1 MKNQPFCAWP
11 WFHQHVWAEGGM
23 SPCCLWSK
31 RVPGYD
37 HDSFFKGEF
46 MQGLRQ
52 QFAEHNPGPECG
64 KCTYNESVGLGSQ
77 RLKSFEYAR
86 KFQIDF
92 DQAPQL
98 LSQEVNIS
106 NVCNIRCRSCN
117 ETRSTKWI
125 TEAIALGRKPQG
137 LLKSG
142 WSLSA
147 YHAQH
152 TKRLQFLGGEPL
164 MHQDEIIAA
173 LRTIERY
180 GNLPDVSLMLNS
192 NLTLKFCDELVEL
205 MSKMRR
211 IHIGCSIDGVEG
223 LNDYIRSDS
232 KWSEI
237 VENLRQIKQM
247 EQNLRG
253 MKFWISTVYS
263 VLNAHSFEQILDLA
277 IDLDTKVSVIFCKSP
292 IILDARN
299 LPYDYKLRL
308 IQKYQSSLESYQM
321 PKHQSVL
328 QSVISHLS
336 NSSTMETAQWRAKF
350 MHQNDILDQRRNV
363 YLRDT
368 VPELDALLRAS

>member
-1 MKNQPFCAWP
+1 
-11 WFHQHVWAEGGM
+11 
-23 SPCCLWSK
+23 
-31 RVPGYD
+31 
-37 HDSFFKGEF
+37 
-46 MQGLRQ
+46 
-52 QFAEHNPGPECG
+52 
-64 KCTYNESVGLGSQ
+64 
-77 RLKSFEYAR
+77 
-86 KFQIDF
+86 
-92 DQAPQL
+92 
-98 LSQEVNIS
+98 
-106 NVCNIRCRSCN
+106 
-117 ETRSTKWI
+117 
-125 TEAIALGRKPQG
+125 
-137 LLKSG
+137 
-142 WSLSA
+142 
-147 YHAQH
+147 
-152 TKRLQFLGGEPL
+152 
-164 MHQDEIIAA
+164 
-173 LRTIERY
+173 
-180 GNLPDVSLMLNS
+180 
-192 NLTLKFCDELVEL
+192 
-205 MSKMRR
+205 MRR